1 MTWHQRHWLPTM
13 FSRNRMRTA
22 PTVGWLLG
30 NSFVALPVDI
40 LPDWCSQVACP
51 EEDYEVELEFK
62 QGYGM
67 DYCEREGDAIGPLK
81 AFWLIV
87 CKDYKYCEITTS

>member
-1 MTWHQRHWLPTM
+1 M
-13 FSRNRMRTA
+13 FSRHRMRTA

-67 DYCEREGDAIGPLK
+67 DYCESERGR
-81 AFWLIV
+81 
-87 CKDYKYCEITTS
+87 CHRTTQSILADCM